1 MNPAFRQ
8 HEAKVVSQFGVGR
21 PAGRGGT
28 MKRRTILKA
37 TSAAAVMASTG
48 AQAQAWPSRPITLYV
63 PFAAGGPSDMF
74 GRILARG
81 LSAELGQQ
89 VVVENKGGMGGLVGV
104 AAIAKAAPDGYA
116 IGMNAT
122 GPSAIAPFMV
132 PSMPFEDKDL
142 VLLTPIALVQMI
154 IATSSRLP
162 VNSVA
167 ELIAYAKANPGKVN
181 YGSSGP
187 GGISH
192 LAAELFRGA
201 ADIDIVHVPYRG
213 AAPAVQDLLAG
224 QVQMVVLDV
233 SALLPHIRSGNIK
246 ALAATS
252 KTRAALLPDVPTTAE
267 IGLPTVLSDNWYGLA
282 APAGVPKAILDRIH
296 AAAVA
301 VLDTQ
306 EAAEPMMAQGALIRP
321 MTPAEFTDFVRLERE
336 KWGPVVKSSGAKME

>member
-1 MNPAFRQ
+1 
-8 HEAKVVSQFGVGR
+8 
-21 PAGRGGT
+21 

-37 TSAAAVMASTG
+37 TAAAAVMASTG
-48 AQAQAWPSRPITLYV
+48 AQAQAWPNRPITLYV

-74 GRILARG
+74 GRTLARG

-104 AAIAKAAPDGYA
+104 AAIAKAAPDGYT

-132 PSMPFEDKDL
+132 PTMPFEDKDL
-142 VLLTPIALVQMI
+142 ALLTPVALVQMI
-154 IATSSRLP
+154 VAVSSRLP

-167 ELIAYAKANPGKVN
+167 ELIAYAKANPGKIN

-192 LAAELFRGA
+192 LAAELFRSA
-201 ADIDIVHVPYRG
+201 AGIDIVHVPYRG

-233 SALLPHIRSGNIK
+233 GVLLPHIRSGNIK
-246 ALAATS
+246 PLAATS
-252 KTRAALLPDVPTTAE
+252 KSRSALLPDVPTTTE
-267 IGLPTVLSDNWYGLA
+267 VGLPTVLSDNWYGLA
-282 APAGVPKAILDRIH
+282 APAGVSKPVLDRIH

-301 VLDTQ
+301 VLNTK
-306 EAAEPMMAQGALIRP
+306 EAAEPMMAQGAVIRP

-336 KWGPVVKSSGAKME
+336 KWGPVVKASGAKME

>member
-1 MNPAFRQ
+1 
-8 HEAKVVSQFGVGR
+8 
-21 PAGRGGT
+21 

-37 TSAAAVMASTG
+37 AGAAAVMASTG
-48 AQAQAWPSRPITLYV
+48 AEAQAWPNRPITMYV

-89 VVVENKGGMGGLVGV
+89 VVVENKGGMGGVVGV
-104 AAIAKAAPDGYA
+104 AATAKAAPDGYT

-122 GPSAIAPFMV
+122 GPTAIAPFMV
-132 PSMPFEDKDL
+132 PNMPYEDKDL
-142 VLLTPIALVQMI
+142 ALLTPIALVQMI
-154 IATSSRLP
+154 VAVSSRLP
-162 VNSVA
+162 VSSVA

-192 LAAELFRGA
+192 LAAELFRSA
-201 ADIDIVHVPYRG
+201 AGIDIVHVPYRG

-224 QVQMVVLDV
+224 QVQLVVLDV
-233 SALLPHIRSGNIK
+233 SVLLPHIRSGNIK

-252 KTRAALLPDVPTTAE
+252 KTRSALLPDVPTTAE
-267 IGLPTVLSDNWYGLA
+267 IGLPAVQSDNWYGLA
-282 APAGVPKAILDRIH
+282 APAGIPQPILDRIH

-301 VLDTQ
+301 VLNTR
-306 EAAEPMMAQGALIRP
+306 EAAEPMMAQGAVIRP
-321 MTPAEFTDFVRLERE
+321 MTPAEFADFVRLERQ
-336 KWGPVVKSSGAKME
+336 KWGPVVKASGAKME

>member
-1 MNPAFRQ
+1 
-8 HEAKVVSQFGVGR
+8 
-21 PAGRGGT
+21 

-192 LAAELFRGA
+192 LAAELFRA
-201 ADIDIVHVPYRG
+201 AARIDIVHVPYRG

>member
-1 MNPAFRQ
+1 
-8 HEAKVVSQFGVGR
+8 
-21 PAGRGGT
+21 

-48 AQAQAWPSRPITLYV
+48 ALAQAWPSRPITLYV

>member
-1 MNPAFRQ
+1 
-8 HEAKVVSQFGVGR
+8 
-21 PAGRGGT
+21 

-37 TSAAAVMASTG
+37 TAAAAVMASTG
-48 AQAQAWPSRPITLYV
+48 TQAQAWPNRPITLFV

-104 AAIAKAAPDGYA
+104 AAIAKAAPDGYT

-132 PSMPFEDKDL
+132 PNMPFEDKDL

-154 IATSSRLP
+154 VAVSSRLP
-162 VNSVA
+162 VGSVA

-201 ADIDIVHVPYRG
+201 AGIDIVHVPYRG
-213 AAPAVQDLLAG
+213 AAPAIQDLLAG

-233 SALLPHIRSGNIK
+233 GVLLPHIRSGNIK

-252 KTRAALLPDVPTTAE
+252 KTRSALLPDVPTTAE

-282 APAGVPKAILDRIH
+282 APAGVPKPVLDRIH
-296 AAAVA
+296 AAAAA
-301 VLDTQ
+301 VLNTK

-336 KWGPVVKSSGAKME
+336 KWGPVVKASGAKME

>member
-1 MNPAFRQ
+1 
-8 HEAKVVSQFGVGR
+8 
-21 PAGRGGT
+21 

-37 TSAAAVMASTG
+37 AGAAALMASTG
-48 AQAQAWPSRPITLYV
+48 AEAQAWPSRPITLYV
-63 PFAAGGPSDMF
+63 PFATGGPSDMF

-81 LSAELGQQ
+81 MAAGLGQQ

-104 AAIAKAAPDGYA
+104 AAIAKAAPDGYT

-132 PSMPFEDKDL
+132 PNMPFEDKDL

-154 IATSSRLP
+154 VAVSSRLP
-162 VNSVA
+162 VGSVA
-167 ELIAYAKANPGKVN
+167 ELIAYAKANPGKIN

-192 LAAELFRGA
+192 LAAELFRSA
-201 ADIDIVHVPYRG
+201 AGIDIVHVPYRG

-233 SALLPHIRSGNIK
+233 GVLLPHIRSGNIK

-252 KTRAALLPDVPTTAE
+252 KTRSALLPDVPTTAE
-267 IGLPTVLSDNWYGLA
+267 AGLPTVLSDNWYGLA
-282 APAGVPKAILDRIH
+282 APAGVPKPVLDRIH

-301 VLDTQ
+301 VLNTR

-336 KWGPVVKSSGAKME
+336 KWGPVVKASGAKME

>member
-1 MNPAFRQ
+1 
-8 HEAKVVSQFGVGR
+8 
-21 PAGRGGT
+21 

-48 AQAQAWPSRPITLYV
+48 ALAQAWPSRPITLYV

-192 LAAELFRGA
+192 LAAELFRA
-201 ADIDIVHVPYRG
+201 AARIDIVHVPYRG

-224 QVQMVVLDV
+224 QVQMVVLDA

>member
-1 MNPAFRQ
+1 
-8 HEAKVVSQFGVGR
+8 
-21 PAGRGGT
+21 

-37 TSAAAVMASTG
+37 AGAAAAMASTG
-48 AQAQAWPSRPITLYV
+48 AAAQAWPSKPITMYV

-81 LSAELGQQ
+81 LSAALGQQ
-89 VVVENKGGMGGLVGV
+89 VVIENKGGMGGLTGV
-104 AAIAKAAPDGYA
+104 AAIAKAAPDGYT

-122 GPSAIAPFMV
+122 GPSAIAPFIV

-154 IATSSRLP
+154 VGTSSRLP
-162 VNSVA
+162 VNSVP

-192 LAAELFRGA
+192 LAAELFRQA
-201 ADIDIVHVPYRG
+201 AGIDIVHVPYRG

-233 SALLPHIRSGNIK
+233 SVLLPHIRSGNVK

-252 KTRAALLPDVPTTAE
+252 TTRSALLPDVPTTAE
-267 IGLPTVLSDNWYGLA
+267 IGLPAVLSDNWYGLA
-282 APAGVPKAILDRIH
+282 APGGVPKPILDRLH

-301 VLDTQ
+301 VLSTR
-306 EAAEPMMAQGALIRP
+306 EVAEPMMAQGAVIRS
-321 MTPAEFTDFVRLERE
+321 MTTAEFTDFVRLERE
-336 KWGPVVKSSGAKME
+336 KWGPVVKASGAKFE

>member
-1 MNPAFRQ
+1 
-8 HEAKVVSQFGVGR
+8 
-21 PAGRGGT
+21 

-37 TSAAAVMASTG
+37 TGAAAVMASTG
-48 AQAQAWPSRPITLYV
+48 AQAEAWPSRPITLYV
-63 PFAAGGPSDMF
+63 PFSAGGPSDMF
-74 GRILARG
+74 GRTLARG

-104 AAIAKAAPDGYA
+104 AAIAKAAPDGYT

-132 PSMPFEDKDL
+132 ANMPFEDKDL
-142 VLLTPIALVQMI
+142 ALLTPIALVQMI
-154 IATSSRLP
+154 VAVSSRLP

-192 LAAELFRGA
+192 LAAELFRVA
-201 ADIDIVHVPYRG
+201 AGIDIVHVPYRG

-233 SALLPHIRSGNIK
+233 SVLLPHIQSGNIK

-252 KTRAALLPDVPTTAE
+252 KTRSALLTDVPTTAE
-267 IGLPTVLSDNWYGLA
+267 VGLPTVLSDNWYGLA
-282 APAGVPKAILDRIH
+282 APAGVPKPVLARIH

-301 VLDTQ
+301 VLNTR

>member
-1 MNPAFRQ
+1 
-8 HEAKVVSQFGVGR
+8 
-21 PAGRGGT
+21 

-192 LAAELFRGA
+192 LAAELFRAA

>member
-1 MNPAFRQ
+1 
-8 HEAKVVSQFGVGR
+8 
-21 PAGRGGT
+21 
-28 MKRRTILKA
+28 
-37 TSAAAVMASTG
+37 
-48 AQAQAWPSRPITLYV
+48 
-63 PFAAGGPSDMF
+63 MF